1 MKSLKKFVCILF
13 AGVICFS
20 GLAIHA
26 DADDMDIDTY
36 YVFASEDNS
45 VNVLPLILVGS
56 VVLLAAISAVMAVLF
71 VYKSKKKRTGNKIVE
86 DTAVQADENVVFCS
100 KCGTKHSEDSVFCCK
115 CGAKLF
121 KDNDQG
127 NNQ

>member
-86 DTAVQADENVVFCS
+86 DAAMQIDGNAVFCS
-100 KCGTKHSEDSVFCCK
+100 KCGAKHGADAVFCHK
-115 CGAKLF
+115 CGAKLYH
-121 KDNDQG
+121 DNNQG
-127 NNQ
+127 NN